1 VFKYYVPGVPA
12 LADLSFNIKKG
23 EFCFITGPSGAGKT
37 TLFKLLFGA
46 ESVSEGQILV
56 DGRNLSRIKG
66 RHLALFRRRI
76 GIVFQDFKLIDNQ
89 TIFQNIA
96 VALEVKGEP
105 YDLIKK
111 KVSRS
116 LSMVGLEKKA
126 DKYTCT
132 LSGGEQQRVAV
143 VRAMIN
149 DPTIILADEPTGN
162 LDSTNGEQ
170 VMQLLEE
177 LNTTGT
183 TIIMVTHSLGHAER
197 AHRIV
202 NLFDGKL
209 VMERSDKVFEPVR

>member
-1 VFKYYVPGVPA
+1 MINLFHVFKYYVPGVPA
-12 LADLSFNIKKG
+12 LADLSFSIKKG

-46 ESVSEGQILV
+46 ESASDGQILV

-96 VALEVKGEP
+96 VALEVRGEP

-111 KVSRS
+111 KINRA

-126 DKYTCT
+126 DKQTRT

-149 DPTIILADEPTGN
+149 DPVIILADEPTGN
-162 LDSTNGEQ
+162 LDSQHTEK
-170 VMQLLEE
+170 
-177 LNTTGT
+177 
-183 TIIMVTHSLGHAER
+183 IF
-197 AHRIV
+197 
-202 NLFDGKL
+202 NLFKEINLRGATVMLATHNTALFNMVKNKRIIELRDGIKQ
-209 VMERSDKVFEPVR
+209 